1 MPGGHGPGLV
11 PQVEAELLLG
21 LRGELLAALRDAEL
35 GAGEAEDEEERGCS
49 QQSHGRQVNDYGH
62 SCSPG
67 LYRVCVFCI
76 IICNTVQLP

>member
-21 LRGELLAALRDAEL
+21 LRGELFAALRDAEL

-49 QQSHGRQVNDYGH
+49 QQSHGRQVNDYDY
-62 SCSPG
+62 G
-67 LYRVCVFCI
+67 LDFIVFVLS
-76 IICNTVQLP
+76 TSLYVQLA